1 MLSLD
6 IISAQSLLMA
16 SNSKVKVGKEG
27 NSASSAFNIEQNI
40 ASESVVPTGWYFSFP
55 FLALPMVGI
64 SNIFSLENLG
74 TWKSKN

>member
-1 MLSLD
+1 VCSPQPRRKLRMTVLSLD

-40 ASESVVPTGWYFSFP
+40 ASESVVPIG
-55 FLALPMVGI
+55 
-64 SNIFSLENLG
+64 
-74 TWKSKN
+74 